1 VRAFF
6 HAEGWAS
13 ASLGISSAGAVG
25 LSMNAWR
32 EKDQFETMSD
42 LAANLDDAAMRQVLG
57 ALLKKFGGAAKET
70 ATAMPM
76 SEEETI

>member
-1 VRAFF
+1 
-6 HAEGWAS
+6 
-13 ASLGISSAGAVG
+13 
-25 LSMNAWR
+25 MNAWR